1 MEIKMD
7 TKKKI
12 ETISNNKKAYF
23 DYEISDK
30 YITGLRLSGTE
41 IKSIRNGNC
50 SIKESFCYIQDNEI
64 FIKNMYIKK
73 YEFGSHNNHEEVYDR
88 KLLLTKQQIK
98 KIDKKINE
106 KGFTLV
112 PLKIMLVNGWAKIEV
127 GIGKGKKNFDKR
139 ESIKSKDTKRDI
151 ERSIKNG

>member
-1 MEIKMD
+1 METEKKM
-7 TKKKI
+7 K
-12 ETISNNKKAYF
+12 TIINNKKAYF

-30 YITGLRLSGTE
+30 YVAGIRLSGTE
-41 IKSIRNGNC
+41 IKSVRNGNC
-50 SIKESFCYIQDNEI
+50 SMKESFCFIQDGEI

-73 YEFGSHNNHEEVYDR
+73 YEFGSYSNHEEVYDR

-98 KIDKKINE
+98 KIEKKINE

-139 ESIKSKDTKRDI
+139 ESIKTKDIKRDI